1 MIVALDL
8 SLTGTAV
15 CADGHTD
22 IIRTTGT
29 KGHRR
34 LAKILDAITEWTAHP
49 DLRLVAIEGYSYSSR
64 ATQAHKAGELG
75 GLVRHNLWRRDIPYL
90 DVPPACVKKYAT
102 GRGNA
107 DKDAVIHA
115 AIRRGGPLYTGT
127 TNDEADAFWIWAL
140 ATDLVGTP
148 AIDVPQTHRDALAK
162 LDLPASLEAA

>member
-1 MIVALDL
+1 MIVAFDL

-22 IIRTTGT
+22 MLRPGKRT
-29 KGHRR
+29 GHQR
-34 LAKILDAITEWTAHP
+34 LAHILSHILEWTDQP
-49 DLRLVAIEGYSYSSR
+49 DLQFVAIEGYSYSSR

-75 GLVRHNLWRRDIPYL
+75 GLVRHSLWRRHIPYI
-90 DVPPACVKKYAT
+90 DVPPSCVKKYAT

-115 AIRRGGPLYTGT
+115 AIRRGGDLYTGT

-140 ATDLVGTP
+140 ASDLAGTP
-148 AIDVPQTHRDALAK
+148 AVDVPKTHRDALDK
-162 LDLPASLEAA
+162 LALPEPAAA